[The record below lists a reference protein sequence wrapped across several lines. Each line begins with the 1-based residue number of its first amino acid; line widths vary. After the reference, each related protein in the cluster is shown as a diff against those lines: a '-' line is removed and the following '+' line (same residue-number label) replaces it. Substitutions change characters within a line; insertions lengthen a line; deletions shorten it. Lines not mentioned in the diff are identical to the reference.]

1 MSGHTDDDIEQRI
14 DMAKVVIEKYV
25 RHILDKDL
33 EAAGA
38 YTKTVISQ
46 LDDFNSFDDIYD
58 PVRLNDN
65 LELSDDATDNSY
77 DNPSSIVAL
86 GEDIKFIISSVDIL
100 VLCDGWQDSKGCI
113 IEFMTALLFGKKVL
127 QVIDHCT
134 IYFLIA
140 GSYTPITLC
149 TLRPVSPGWGW
160 ALFGVV
166 WGLAALAVSL
176 TAIDLKSYSAFSMV
190 C

>member
-1 MSGHTDDDIEQRI
+1 MKFYISLPMSGHTDDDIEQRI

-25 RHILDKDL
+25 KHVREKDL
-33 EAAGA
+33 ENVGG

-46 LDDFNSFDDIYD
+46 LDDFKAFDDIYD

-86 GEDIKFIISSVDIL
+86 GEDIKFIISSVDVL

-113 IEFMTALLFGKKVL
+113 LEFMTALLFGKKVL
-127 QVIDHCT
+127 QVVD
-134 IYFLIA
+134 
-140 GSYTPITLC
+140 GSIVCPKGREVLEQMMTGSGILDKSARMSRSMP
-149 TLRPVSPGWGW
+149 
-160 ALFGVV
+160 FGYYNF
-166 WGLAALAVSL
+166 
-176 TAIDLKSYSAFSMV
+176 K
-190 C
+190 

>member
-25 RHILDKDL
+25 KHIQDKDL

-38 YTKTVISQ
+38 YTKSIVGQ
-46 LDDFNSFDDIYD
+46 LDGFKAFDDIYD

-86 GEDIKFIISSVDIL
+86 GEDIKFIIQMDVYVTENLAI
-100 VLCDGWQDSKGCI
+100 
-113 IEFMTALLFGKKVL
+113 GKQNL
-127 QVIDHCT
+127 AI
-134 IYFLIA
+134 F
-140 GSYTPITLC
+140 
-149 TLRPVSPGWGW
+149 
-160 ALFGVV
+160 
-166 WGLAALAVSL
+166 LAAVEIESEINLFQ
-176 TAIDLKSYSAFSMV
+176 YP
-190 C
+190 

>member
-1 MSGHTDDDIEQRI
+1 MKFYISLPISGHTDDDIEQRI

-25 RHILDKDL
+25 KHIQDKDL

-38 YTKTVISQ
+38 YTKSIVGQ
-46 LDDFNSFDDIYD
+46 LDGFKAFDDIYD
-58 PVRLNDN
+58 PVRLNDD

-113 IEFMTALLFGKKVL
+113 LEFMTALLFGKKVL
-127 QVIDHCT
+127 QVVD
-134 IYFLIA
+134 
-140 GSYTPITLC
+140 GSIVCPKGREVLEQMMTGSGILDKSARVCRAMP
-149 TLRPVSPGWGW
+149 
-160 ALFGVV
+160 FGFYNF
-166 WGLAALAVSL
+166 
-176 TAIDLKSYSAFSMV
+176 K
-190 C
+190 